1 MEVWVVFKYF
11 VNESGYG
18 EVLEERLVAIFSSE
32 EGAKAYK
39 KDEEAKAVLEGF
51 RIPRFCI
58 QKFEVRDDDSR
69 KHQ

>member
-18 EVLEERLVAIFSSE
+18 EVLEEKLVAIFSSE

-39 KDEEAKAVLEGF
+39 KDEEAKAITEGF
-51 RIPRFCI
+51 RIPRYCI
-58 QKFEVRDDDSR
+58 QRFEVRDDNSR